1 MKSLILATALL
12 AIAAPA
18 AAQQGEA
25 MLGVRHVGIT
35 VSDIDET
42 VAFYGATV
50 PFEVVRR
57 ERVPARAFPRAA
69 LSGRTGE
76 VDVALIRTPTVFLQ
90 LMDFDPGSPSPP
102 LELPVNG
109 PGYTHVCWQAPT
121 SAPVWSRLV
130 ESGLKFVTRGGAPV
144 DLGGYGVTYAYGRDR
159 DGTMIEME
167 TMDRPVRADRAWATH
182 VAVVTPD
189 LDRMVAFYQT
199 VLGQPPRRRAGP
211 VSGARFDAIADI
223 DGLSLSGGWFTLRNF
238 EIEMWQ
244 YHSPATPVPAGD
256 RPIDHMGHSLIAFEV
271 ADLAAATRRLRA
283 ADVRLVGRPV
293 RMMGWRIQYARDPD
307 GNLIAV
313 QQRAGAGAEESVV
326 PLHYLDPAAGPMR
339 RT

>member
-1 MKSLILATALL
+1 MKSLMLAAAMLMV
-12 AIAAPA
+12 AAPA
-18 AAQQGEA
+18 AAQEGEA

-35 VSDIDET
+35 VSDIDAT

-57 ERVPARAFPRAA
+57 ERVPASRFPHAA
-69 LSGRTGE
+69 LSRRAGY

-90 LMDFDPGSPSPP
+90 LMDFDPGSPSAPQH
-102 LELPVNG
+102 LPVNG
-109 PGYTHVCWQAPT
+109 PGYTHVCWQAPA
-121 SAPVWSRLV
+121 SAPVWTRLIAG
-130 ESGLKFVTRGGAPV
+130 GLKMVTRGGAPV
-144 DLGGYGVTYAYGRDR
+144 DLGGYGVTYAYGRDP

-189 LDRMVAFYQT
+189 LDRLIAFYQT

-238 EIEMWQ
+238 EIELWQ
-244 YHSPATPVPAGD
+244 YHIPETPAPATD
-256 RPIDHMGHSLIAFEV
+256 RQIDRLGHSLIAFEV
-271 ADLAAATRRLRA
+271 ADLANATRRLRA
-283 ADVRLVGRPV
+283 ANVRLVGRPV

-313 QQRAGAGAEESVV
+313 QQRAGASEDESVV

>member
-1 MKSLILATALL
+1 
-12 AIAAPA
+12 
-18 AAQQGEA
+18 
-25 MLGVRHVGIT
+25 
-35 VSDIDET
+35 
-42 VAFYGATV
+42 
-50 PFEVVRR
+50 
-57 ERVPARAFPRAA
+57 
-69 LSGRTGE
+69 
-76 VDVALIRTPTVFLQ
+76 
-90 LMDFDPGSPSPP
+90 MDFDPGSPSPP

-109 PGYTHVCWQAPT
+109 PGYTHLCWQAPS
-121 SAPVWSRLV
+121 SAPVWSLFV
-130 ESGLKFVTRGGAPV
+130 ASGLRLVTRGGAPV

-167 TMDRPVRADRAWATH
+167 TMDRPVRADPAWATH

-189 LDRMVAFYQT
+189 LDRLIAFYQT

-211 VSGARFDAIADI
+211 VSGARFDAIADM

-244 YHSPATPVPAGD
+244 YHTPATPVPSGD
-256 RPIDHMGHSLIAFEV
+256 RPIDRIGHSLIAFEV
-271 ADLAAATRRLRA
+271 ADLRAATRRLRA

-313 QQRAGAGAEESVV
+313 QQRAGAGEEESVV
-326 PLHYLDPAAGPMR
+326 PFYYLDPAAGPVR